1 MSLGTWASTTRP
13 EASTGRAWPSP
24 IRTGPKRVRTG
35 SVPGGPFGYLYP
47 PLAPGKKSLNL
58 LLRLGTIPGSDRKFE
73 TIVVLF
79 DEVGCTVVEMNQ
91 VVYQM
96 NFNIDH
102 LSVVFNCY
110 LIWLCI

>member
-1 MSLGTWASTTRP
+1 MVLRSNKYG
-13 EASTGRAWPSP
+13 
-24 IRTGPKRVRTG
+24 
-35 SVPGGPFGYLYP
+35 
-47 PLAPGKKSLNL
+47 LNF

-73 TIVVLF
+73 TIVLLF
-79 DEVGCTVVEMNQ
+79 DEVGCTIVEMNQ